1 MINSNIF
8 MVLFFSL
15 FIATIIYVI
24 KISLITDGKRIKLVK
39 EAMEKNHVIK
49 GKLVR
54 TKTVKRADPDRRDD
68 NDSYE
73 LYKMGIYEY
82 EYNKRTYKTK
92 IMKRLRGYPLQKE
105 IDLFYVKN
113 PKKATTE
120 SSLGKTEIS
129 WLKYFIITF
138 ILLYI
143 LTIAM

>member
-1 MINSNIF
+1 MINYFYCI
-8 MVLFFSL
+8 FFSL
-15 FIATIIYVI
+15 FISTIIYEI
-24 KISLITDGKRIKLVK
+24 KIFLITDGKRIKLVK
-39 EAMEKNHVIK
+39 EAIEKNHVIK

-73 LYKMGIYEY
+73 LYNMGIYEY
-82 EYNKRTYKTK
+82 EYNKKTYKTK
-92 IMKRLRGYPLQKE
+92 IIRRLRGYPLQKE

-138 ILLYI
+138 IILYI
-143 LTIAM
+143 LLIAM

>member
-1 MINSNIF
+1 MINYFYCI
-8 MVLFFSL
+8 FFSL
-15 FIATIIYVI
+15 FISTIIYEI
-24 KISLITDGKRIKLVK
+24 KIFLITDGKRIKLVK
-39 EAMEKNHVIK
+39 EAIEKNHVIK

-68 NDSYE
+68 NDAYE
-73 LYKMGIYEY
+73 LYNMGIYEY
-82 EYNKRTYKTK
+82 EYNKKTYKTK
-92 IMKRLRGYPLQKE
+92 IIRRLRGYPLQKE

-138 ILLYI
+138 IILYI
-143 LTIAM
+143 LLIAM